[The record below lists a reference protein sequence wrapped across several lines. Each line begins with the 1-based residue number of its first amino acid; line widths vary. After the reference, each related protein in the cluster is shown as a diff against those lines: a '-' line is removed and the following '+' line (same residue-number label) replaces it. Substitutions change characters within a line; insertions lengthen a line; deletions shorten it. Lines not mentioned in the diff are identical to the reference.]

1 MTNFIDYSENLID
14 IAIKNINVYD
24 LYHFNKETLIYS
36 YCNEEKK
43 RFLSSKFKRNYEELL
58 DNCSKGKYL
67 SMEMLKYV
75 FNNYKENNLVNN
87 LESDLMESKY
97 CKMKEINIGRTIFLE
112 ASRLRGKFLE
122 IKSILYG
129 LETDSEIINLK
140 SSLIKLEGEFNLDKY
155 INSFLNVPGQFSIF
169 RKSASLI
176 LNKVIKSN
184 QEKLNFIPPSETVLN
199 SSLYL
204 ISTIEKQLDP
214 YKEEKIVNSIKDKLK
229 TLKEKLEKYKIAKFS
244 KKKVKRNQNP
254 LIYH

>member
-1 MTNFIDYSENLID
+1 
-14 IAIKNINVYD
+14 
-24 LYHFNKETLIYS
+24 
-36 YCNEEKK
+36 
-43 RFLSSKFKRNYEELL
+43 
-58 DNCSKGKYL
+58 
-67 SMEMLKYV
+67 
-75 FNNYKENNLVNN
+75 
-87 LESDLMESKY
+87 
-97 CKMKEINIGRTIFLE
+97 MKERNIKKTIFLE
-112 ASRLRGKFLE
+112 AYRLRGKNLE

-140 SSLIKLEGEFNLDKY
+140 SSLIKLEGEVNLDKY

-204 ISTIEKQLDP
+204 ISTIEKQLEP
-214 YKEEKIVNSIKDKLK
+214 YNEEKIVNSIKDKLK

-244 KKKVKRNQNP
+244 KKNV
-254 LIYH
+254 